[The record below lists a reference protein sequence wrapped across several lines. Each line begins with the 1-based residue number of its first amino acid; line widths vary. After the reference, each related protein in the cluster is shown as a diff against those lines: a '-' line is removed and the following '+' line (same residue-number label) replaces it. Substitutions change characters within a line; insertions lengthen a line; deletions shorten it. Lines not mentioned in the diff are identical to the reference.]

1 MTLCRTSCTS
11 SGTAEVD
18 THATHARSPRTRIHT
33 CTRTRACMPLHLKAR
48 TRARGGQAHIRPQG
62 HHLWPA
68 WRSNLT
74 FAGPGAGSRMIDRQ
88 PNARPPPP
96 ACHPP
101 HIGGCATRALR
112 DTRPARHA
120 PCATQRTSV
129 TRHTQAH
136 ARKSARTARSVTH
149 ARRVHSRARSDGRAW
164 AWTWTWTCAS
174 ARIQY
179 AVLRLAARSFAC
191 WVHMPCVCMSMCS
204 AGPDI
209 AHPKYLS
216 PVLSHLAPA
225 HTAPP
230 TITGAPQRRPSRHP
244 TVARPGDGPGD
255 G

>member
-112 DTRPARHA
+112 DTRPARRSA
-120 PCATQRTSV
+120 PQSLGTH
-129 TRHTQAH
+129 RHT
-136 ARKSARTARSVTH
+136 
-149 ARRVHSRARSDGRAW
+149 RARALGQRVASRTHDAYIREHAQTDVHGHGHGHGRVLLHVYSMLYYAW
-164 AWTWTWTCAS
+164 LRDHLHVGCTC
-174 ARIQY
+174 R
-179 AVLRLAARSFAC
+179 AC
-191 WVHMPCVCMSMCS
+191 
-204 AGPDI
+204 A
-209 AHPKYLS
+209 
-216 PVLSHLAPA
+216 
-225 HTAPP
+225 
-230 TITGAPQRRPSRHP
+230 
-244 TVARPGDGPGD
+244 
-255 G
+255 